1 MLQIPAEFEQMRSYE
16 DNEVQQAIDSLLN
29 DRAFKKIIKG
39 MLKVSPIW
47 FLKAYTKNIKS
58 IHEFQIKLVY
68 PFVRFLKNHK
78 TDGLSSNISSLPEGR
93 EDFLFLSNHR
103 DIVLDSAFLD
113 FLLVSNKRKTVEIGI
128 GNNLLIYPW
137 IKTLVRLNR
146 SFIVNRSASRNELMQ
161 SSQQLSDYIRF
172 VIEGKKSSL
181 WLAQREGRAKD
192 SNDRTQSSVLK
203 MLLMSGEGTI
213 AEKIKS
219 LHITPLTISYEFDPC
234 DYLKAEE
241 FQQKR
246 DNPAYRKSKQADLTN
261 MKVGIFGYKGR
272 VHYEVMPELATELD
286 SIDNTLNRN
295 QYLEQLTAI
304 IDNKIFGGYRIYPC
318 NYIALDM
325 LNGNN
330 NMCNNY
336 TAKDKKRFEKYL
348 KGQLA
353 KISIENPDYDF
364 LRCKILEMYAN
375 PLINKLST
383 LNNE

>member
-16 DNEVQQAIDSLLN
+16 DSEVQQAIDALLN

-39 MLKVSPIW
+39 MVKVVPMW
-47 FLKAYTKNIKS
+47 VLRAYTRNIKS
-58 IHEFQIKLVY
+58 IHEFQMKLVY
-68 PFVRFLKNHK
+68 PVVRFLKNHK
-78 TDGLSSNISSLPEGR
+78 TDGLSSNITSLPEGR
-93 EDFLFLSNHR
+93 EDILFLSNHR

-113 FLLVSNKRKTVEIGI
+113 YLLVCNNRKTVEIGI

-146 SFIVNRSASRNELMQ
+146 SFIVNRSASRTELMQ

-192 SNDRTQSSVLK
+192 SNDKTQSSVLK
-203 MLLMSGEGTI
+203 MLLMSGDGTI

-219 LHITPLTISYEFDPC
+219 LHIAPLTISYEFDPC

-241 FQQKR
+241 FQLKR
-246 DNPAYRKSKQADLTN
+246 DNPAYKKSKQSDLTN
-261 MKVGIFGYKGR
+261 MKVGIFGYKGH
-272 VHYEVMPELATELD
+272 VHYEIMPELTTELD
-286 SIDNTLNRN
+286 AIDNTLNRN
-295 QYLEQLTAI
+295 QYLEQIAAI
-304 IDNKIFGGYRIYPC
+304 IDNKIFSGYRIYPC

-330 NMCNNY
+330 DMAGNY

-353 KISIENPDYDF
+353 KITIENPDYDF
-364 LRCKILEMYAN
+364 LQHKLLEMYAN
-375 PLINKLST
+375 PLINKLNT
-383 LNNE
+383 DK

>member
-16 DNEVQQAIDSLLN
+16 DSEVQQAIDALLN

-39 MLKVSPIW
+39 MVKVVPMW
-47 FLKAYTKNIKS
+47 VLRAYTRNIKS
-58 IHEFQIKLVY
+58 IHEFQMKLVY
-68 PFVRFLKNHK
+68 PVVRFLKNHK
-78 TDGLSSNISSLPEGR
+78 TDGLSSNITSLPEGR
-93 EDFLFLSNHR
+93 EDILFLSNHR

-113 FLLVSNKRKTVEIGI
+113 YLLVCNNRKTVEIGI

-146 SFIVNRSASRNELMQ
+146 SFIVNRSASRTELMQ

-203 MLLMSGEGTI
+203 MLLMSGDGTI

-219 LHITPLTISYEFDPC
+219 LHIAPLTISYEFDPC

-241 FQQKR
+241 FQLKR
-246 DNPAYRKSKQADLTN
+246 DNPAYKKSKQSDLTN
-261 MKVGIFGYKGR
+261 MKVGIFGYKGH
-272 VHYEVMPELATELD
+272 VHYEIMPELTTELD
-286 SIDNTLNRN
+286 AIDNTLNRN
-295 QYLEQLTAI
+295 QYLEQIAAI
-304 IDNKIFGGYRIYPC
+304 IDNKIFSGYRIYPC

-330 NMCNNY
+330 DMAGNY

-353 KISIENPDYDF
+353 KITIENPDYNF
-364 LRCKILEMYAN
+364 LQHKLLEMYAN
-375 PLINKLST
+375 PLINKLNT
-383 LNNE
+383 DK

>member
-16 DNEVQQAIDSLLN
+16 DSEVQQAIDALLN

-39 MLKVSPIW
+39 MVKVVPMW
-47 FLKAYTKNIKS
+47 VLRAYTRNIKS
-58 IHEFQIKLVY
+58 IHEFQMKLVY
-68 PFVRFLKNHK
+68 PVVRFLKNHK
-78 TDGLSSNISSLPEGR
+78 TDGLSSNITSLPEGR
-93 EDFLFLSNHR
+93 EDILFLSNHR

-113 FLLVSNKRKTVEIGI
+113 YLLVCNNRKTVEIGI

-146 SFIVNRSASRNELMQ
+146 SFIVNRSASRTELMQ

-203 MLLMSGEGTI
+203 MLLMSGDGTI

-219 LHITPLTISYEFDPC
+219 LHIAPLTISYEFDPC

-241 FQQKR
+241 FQLKR
-246 DNPAYRKSKQADLTN
+246 DNPAYKKSKQSDLTN
-261 MKVGIFGYKGR
+261 MKVGIFGYKGH
-272 VHYEVMPELATELD
+272 VHYEIMPELTTELD
-286 SIDNTLNRN
+286 AIDNTLNRN
-295 QYLEQLTAI
+295 QYLEQIAAI
-304 IDNKIFGGYRIYPC
+304 IDNKIFSGYRIYPC

-330 NMCNNY
+330 DMAGNY

-353 KISIENPDYDF
+353 KITIENPDYDF
-364 LRCKILEMYAN
+364 LQHKLLEMYAN
-375 PLINKLST
+375 PLINKLNT
-383 LNNE
+383 DK

>member
-16 DNEVQQAIDSLLN
+16 DSEVQQAIDALLN

-39 MLKVSPIW
+39 MVKVVPMW
-47 FLKAYTKNIKS
+47 VLRAYTRNIKS
-58 IHEFQIKLVY
+58 IHEFQMKLVY
-68 PFVRFLKNHK
+68 PVVRFLKNHK
-78 TDGLSSNISSLPEGR
+78 TDGLSSNITSLPKGR
-93 EDFLFLSNHR
+93 EDILFLSNHR

-113 FLLVSNKRKTVEIGI
+113 YLLVCNKRKTVEIGI

-146 SFIVNRSASRNELMQ
+146 SFIVNRSASRTELMQ

-203 MLLMSGEGTI
+203 MLLMSGDGTI

-219 LHITPLTISYEFDPC
+219 LHIAPLTISYEFDPC

-241 FQQKR
+241 FQLKR
-246 DNPAYRKSKQADLTN
+246 DNPAYKKSKQSDLTN
-261 MKVGIFGYKGR
+261 MKVGIFGYKGH
-272 VHYEVMPELATELD
+272 VHYEIMPELTTELD
-286 SIDNTLNRN
+286 AIDNTLNRN
-295 QYLEQLTAI
+295 QYLEQIAAI
-304 IDNKIFGGYRIYPC
+304 IDNKIFSGYRIYPC

-330 NMCNNY
+330 DMAGNY

-353 KISIENPDYDF
+353 KITIENPDYDF
-364 LRCKILEMYAN
+364 LQHKLLEMYAN
-375 PLINKLST
+375 PLINKLNT
-383 LNNE
+383 DK